1 MNPFDEWIISCLNGV
16 AHQSWTF
23 DSAIVLIG
31 TNYLIKGALV
41 PFLIWWAWF
50 RSVPAQAE
58 ERRILLLCGVLAYF
72 PALAVSRML
81 SLLVPFRERP
91 LRNPALH
98 FQLPYGVNETTL
110 SGWSSFPSDHAAVFF
125 AVATCIYFVSRR
137 AGIVAL
143 CHSFFVVCL
152 TRVYMGI
159 HYPTDILA
167 GACIGV
173 GIGCL
178 SKNRAI
184 QGAVARTMMP
194 WLRNHPDWFYGLLF
208 LLTFQIAVVFDP
220 IREIV
225 LFIGAVAKHVFKGV
239 S

>member
-1 MNPFDEWIISCLNGV
+1 
-16 AHQSWTF
+16 
-23 DSAIVLIG
+23 
-31 TNYLIKGALV
+31 
-41 PFLIWWAWF
+41 
-50 RSVPAQAE
+50 
-58 ERRILLLCGVLAYF
+58 
-72 PALAVSRML
+72 LAVARLL
-81 SLLVPFRERP
+81 SLLVPFRARP
-91 LRNPALH
+91 LLNPALH
-98 FQLPYGVNETTL
+98 FRLPYGVSEATL
-110 SGWSSFPSDHAAVFF
+110 RGWSSFPSDHAAVFF
-125 AVATCIYFVSRR
+125 AVATCIYFVSRS

-152 TRVYMGI
+152 TRVYMGL

-178 SKNRAI
+178 FKNRAI
-184 QGAVARTMMP
+184 QGAVASKIMP
-194 WLRNHPDWFYGLLF
+194 WLKNHPDGFYGLLF

-225 LFIGAVAKHVFKGV
+225 LFIGAVAKHVFKGL